1 MDFTTAKDFTGERA
15 WDALDL
21 LEFHEPATVRLHWTD
36 APYVWHVNDGEEVF
50 AVLDGEVDM
59 HYRVDGVE
67 KVQHMRAG
75 DICRAGVGDEH
86 VAHPRGQARV
96 LVVEKSGSI

>member
-1 MDFTTAKDFTGERA
+1 
-15 WDALDL
+15 
-21 LEFHEPATVRLHWTD
+21 
-36 APYVWHVNDGEEVF
+36 
-50 AVLDGEVDM
+50 VLDGEVDM